1 MKITCHI
8 VLEGN
13 KIIFNSANEFLA
25 KLAPRESF
33 KSKRFLELL
42 LDFSTDMSDRHAAE
56 RLNRIRLEKRGITPT
71 TFRNVVEREG
81 LSMQA
86 HIERLCTAI
95 LEENSIIITESGE
108 LQSNSELNIEKIEH
122 IPEKEIQTAADKIGV
137 ASFNPSDYEV
147 CEKSVNISPDGI
159 YVKRQTECRP
169 RRKNAKEQPKRVGN
183 TIIHV
188 EKGDLRFVINSGT
201 VASAF
206 WQLTSFLAVND
217 LLETQ
222 LVFFVD
228 GARDINNA
236 ISNMFG
242 KLNFKV
248 VLDWYHLEKK
258 CLEQLSMA
266 LKGSKIRNEFMD
278 KLRPALWFG
287 NVDKAI
293 QLLRGTEPEKIKNQ
307 AVIDKLIEY
316 LERVQNHIPCYA
328 LRKEL
333 GLRNSSNTVEKSNDI
348 LVAKRQKR
356 NGMSWSE
363 DGSIAFASVAAA
375 KYNGNLQNWIDS
387 HSIVFSFGGSFGGE
401 ALAA

>member
-1 MKITCHI
+1 MRTTSHI
-8 VLEGN
+8 VRERN
-13 KIIFNSANEFLA
+13 KTLFNSASEFFD
-25 KLAPRESF
+25 KLASREAF

-42 LDFSTDMSDRHAAE
+42 LDFSTDMSDRHASE
-56 RLNRIRLEKRGITPT
+56 RLNRIRLETGGINPT

-86 HIERLCTAI
+86 HIERQCTAI
-95 LEENSIIITESGE
+95 LEENNLLITESGE
-108 LQSNSELNIEKIEH
+108 LQSNFELNIETIDH
-122 IPEKEIQTAADKIGV
+122 IPEKEIQAAADEIGI
-137 ASFNPSDYEV
+137 ASFNPCDYES

-169 RRKNAKEQPKRVGN
+169 RGKNAKEQSKRVGN

-201 VASAF
+201 VVCSF
-206 WQLTSFLAVND
+206 RQLASFLAVND
-217 LLETQ
+217 LLEAQ

-248 VLDWYHLEKK
+248 LLDWYHLEKK

-266 LKGSKIRNEFMD
+266 LKGSKIRNEFMER
-278 KLRPALWFG
+278 LRPALWFG

-293 QLLRGTEPEKIKNQ
+293 QLLRGIEPEKIKNQ
-307 AVIDKLIEY
+307 TVINKLIEY

-333 GLRNSSNTVEKSNDI
+333 SLRNSSNTVEKANDI

-356 NGMSWSE
+356 NGMSWSQ
-363 DGSIAFASVAAA
+363 DGSIAFASVAAV
-375 KYNGNLQNWIDS
+375 KYNGNLPNWIES
-387 HSIVFSFGGSFGGE
+387 HSITFSFGGE

>member
-1 MKITCHI
+1 LRTTSHL
-8 VLEGN
+8 VQEGN
-13 KIIFNSANEFLA
+13 ETIFNSAIAFFDA
-25 KLAPRESF
+25 IQPRESF

-56 RLNRIRLEKRGITPT
+56 RLNRVRLETRGINPT

-81 LSMQA
+81 LSMQE
-86 HIERLCTAI
+86 HIEQQCAAT
-95 LEENSIIITESGE
+95 LEENGITINESGE
-108 LQSNSELNIEKIEH
+108 LQSDSESNIEQIEH
-122 IPEKEIQTAADKIGV
+122 IPEKEIQAAAAKIRI
-137 ASFNPSDYEV
+137 ASFNPSDYES

-169 RRKNAKEQPKRVGN
+169 RGKNAKEQPKRVAN

-188 EKGDLRFVINSGT
+188 EKGDGRFVFNSGT
-201 VASAF
+201 VDGAF
-206 WQLTSFLAVND
+206 RQLASFLAVND

-228 GARDINNA
+228 GARDLNNA
-236 ISNMFG
+236 ISTMFG

-248 VLDWYHLEKK
+248 LLDWYHLDKK

-266 LKGSKIRNEFMD
+266 LKGSKIRNECMN
-278 KLRPALWFG
+278 KLRPLLWFG

-293 QLLRGTEPEKIKNQ
+293 QLLHEIEPEKVKNKE
-307 AVIDKLIEY
+307 VIDKLIGY
-316 LERVQNHIPCYA
+316 LDRVQNHIPCYA

-375 KYNGNLQNWIDS
+375 KYNGQLNNWVDS
-387 HSIVFSFGGSFGGE
+387 RSISFSLAGE
-401 ALAA
+401 PIAA